1 MMEGMTTLNRA
12 ELSAAVGDDGWRLI
26 LGDLCTQ
33 AVTGSLRQGT
43 EAAAALAGV
52 ELAAVEQAAGQT
64 GADLRLDARQ
74 DRLLVT
80 LANAF
85 RDGGADPAAVANA
98 RRLTARLRELG
109 LTPEPAR
116 SQTAEIAIDALDIP
130 AVLPFWR
137 AVLGYVDESDV
148 AIIDPAGKGPSFW
161 FQQMDAP
168 RPQRNRIHIDVVVP
182 HDQARPRIEAAL
194 AAGGRIAG
202 DEEAPAFWVL
212 ADREGNEACVCT
224 WQARD

>member
-1 MMEGMTTLNRA
+1 MMVGMTTLNRA

-33 AVTGSLRQGT
+33 AAVGSLRKAT
-43 EAAAALAGV
+43 DAAAV
-52 ELAAVEQAAGQT
+52 LAAVDLSEVDQAS
-64 GADLRLDARQ
+64 DLRLDARH

-80 LANAF
+80 LAGAF
-85 RDGGADPAAVANA
+85 GTGRTGPSVVEDAH
-98 RRLTARLRELG
+98 RLTAKMRELG
-109 LTPEPAR
+109 LTPEPAQ

-137 AVLGYVDESDV
+137 AVLDYVVESDD
-148 AIIDPAGKGPSFW
+148 AIIDPAGKGPAFW

-168 RPQRNRIHIDVVVP
+168 RPQRNRIHIDIAIP
-182 HDQARPRIEAAL
+182 HDQAQSRIEATL
-194 AAGGRIAG
+194 AAGGKIVG
-202 DEEAPAFWVL
+202 DDEAPAFWVL
-212 ADREGNEACVCT
+212 ADPEGNEACICT

>member
-33 AVTGSLRQGT
+33 AAAGSLRQSA

-52 ELAAVEQAAGQT
+52 ELAET
-64 GADLRLDARQ
+64 DPRLDARQ

-80 LANAF
+80 LAGAF
-85 RDGGADPAAVANA
+85 RDGGADPAVVADA
-98 RRLTARLRELG
+98 RRLTTRLRELG

-116 SQTAEIAIDALDIP
+116 SQTGEIAIDALDIP

-161 FQQMDAP
+161 FQQMDTP
-168 RPQRNRIHIDVVVP
+168 RPQRNRVHIDVVVP
-182 HDQARPRIEAAL
+182 HDQARSRIDAAL
-194 AAGGRIAG
+194 AAGGRIVG
-202 DEEAPAFWVL
+202 DAEAPAFWVL

>member
-1 MMEGMTTLNRA
+1 MMGSMTTLNRA
-12 ELSAAVGDDGWRLI
+12 ELSAAIGDDGWRLI

-33 AVTGSLRQGT
+33 AVTGSLRQ
-43 EAAAALAGV
+43 AAAAAA
-52 ELAAVEQAAGQT
+52 ELAD
-64 GADLRLDARQ
+64 GAPTETELRLDARH

-80 LANAF
+80 LVNAF
-85 RDGGADPAAVANA
+85 RDGGAGPTAVADA
-98 RRLTARLRELG
+98 RRLTARMRELG
-109 LTPEPAR
+109 LTPAPAA

-137 AVLGYVDESDV
+137 AVLGYVDESAV

-168 RPQRNRIHIDVVVP
+168 RPQRNRVHVDVVVP
-182 HDQARPRIEAAL
+182 HDQARSRIEAAL
-194 AAGGRIAG
+194 AAGGRIVGEAA
-202 DEEAPAFWVL
+202 APAFWVL

-224 WQARD
+224 WQGRDLGT

>member
-12 ELSAAVGDDGWRLI
+12 ELSAAVDVGWRLI

-33 AVTGSLRQGT
+33 AATGSLRQAT
-43 EAAAALAGV
+43 EAAVVLAGV
-52 ELAAVEQAAGQT
+52 ELATAARTAGQT
-64 GADLRLDARQ
+64 GTDLRLDARR

-80 LANAF
+80 LADAF
-85 RDGGADPAAVANA
+85 RDGGADPAAVADA
-98 RRLTARLRELG
+98 RRLTTRLRDLG

-116 SQTAEIAIDALDIP
+116 SQSAEIAIDALDIP

-161 FQQMDAP
+161 FQQMDTP

-182 HDQARPRIEAAL
+182 HD
-194 AAGGRIAG
+194 
-202 DEEAPAFWVL
+202 
-212 ADREGNEACVCT
+212 
-224 WQARD
+224 